1 MNRGFLIV
9 CAMMAAGAAATLS
22 VRACAEQPAKVEKPA
37 SAGTAPAPAS
47 SLSQWQE
54 GTNYTVLP
62 NPQAPGV
69 QGKVVVNE
77 IFWYGCGHCYAL
89 DPLLESWKV
98 KKPDYVDFVRI
109 PVIWGQVHRQ
119 HAKLYYT
126 ILALGRGDL
135 HSSVFD
141 AIHMT
146 GNLLAA
152 NTDEQARAL
161 HLAFLMDHGVTEK
174 AFNDAYDSPQV
185 AANLKRAEEQTKTYM
200 IGSVP
205 TMIVNGKYSTG
216 VSQAG
221 GSGALLTLVNDL
233 AASERQR
240 R

>member
-1 MNRGFLIV
+1 MNRGFLIA
-9 CAMMAAGAAATLS
+9 CALMAAAAAATLS
-22 VRACAEQPAKVEKPA
+22 VRACAEQPLKPSSPNA
-37 SAGTAPAPAS
+37 APAAAA
-47 SLSQWQE
+47 SLSQWQA

-62 NPQAPGV
+62 NPKPPGA

-89 DPLLESWKV
+89 DPLLASWNA

-109 PVIWGQVHRQ
+109 PVIWGPVHRQ

-152 NTDEQARAL
+152 GTDEQARAL
-161 HLAFLMDHGVTEK
+161 HLAFLKEHGVTEK

-185 AANLKRAEEQTKTYM
+185 AANLQRAEELTKAYM